1 MILGTLG
8 LIVLGAVL
16 GSALTET
23 EKEKEIEK
31 KLATEK
37 KLIEEEQLCDE
48 QIKDRFY
55 QMLSHAQREIFIIS
69 PWVSERVTKQI
80 LPTLKKAA
88 TRGVKIYIIYG
99 IANNYSSEDK
109 RNQISKEQIQ
119 QYQRELGNALTVKK
133 DNTHVKICIC
143 DDSYLVGSYNFLSF
157 DGEYTTNTW
166 HELCSYG
173 KNVKKIQ
180 EWKQTFFNIY

>member
-8 LIVLGAVL
+8 AVILGAVI

-23 EKEKEIEK
+23 NKDKE
-31 KLATEK
+31 TEK
-37 KLIEEEQLCDE
+37 NLIEEEQLCDE
-48 QIKDRFY
+48 QIKKRFY

-80 LPTLKKAA
+80 LPILKKAI
-88 TRGVKIYIIYG
+88 TRGVKIHIIYG
-99 IANNYSSEDK
+99 IANNSSEDI
-109 RNQISKEQIQ
+109 RNQKSKEQIQ
-119 QYQRELGNALTVKK
+119 WYQRELGNALTVKK

-157 DGEYTTNTW
+157 DGEYTANTW

-173 KNVKKIQ
+173 KDTKKIQ
-180 EWKQTFFNIY
+180 TWKQTFFNIH